1 VTIRHEDQVDSSIAD
16 IEQRFRAMQAASRAE
31 PPSTVA
37 ERKAQLSALRDVL
50 SVSAAEFADAICRDY
65 GWRSHDETLMAEI
78 VPALTIVSHALGNV
92 GSWMRSERRGVAL
105 QFWPGRNRVYW
116 QPKGVVL
123 IISPWNYPLQ
133 LAIGPLAAALAAG
146 NRVILKPSETT
157 PATSA
162 ALERHLQAALGPDH
176 VAVATGGPE
185 LASALCRLPFDHI
198 LFTGS
203 TAVGRKSCRQPPTTS
218 PPSRW
223 SSAASPRPSCIR
235 RAIWPWLS
243 PASPAASS

>member
-1 VTIRHEDQVDSSIAD
+1 MPIANADTGGDSIAD

-31 PPSTVA
+31 PPPAVG
-37 ERKAQLSALRDVL
+37 ERKAQLRALRDVI
-50 SVSAAEFADAICRDY
+50 SAATGEFVDAICRDY

-78 VPALTIVSHALGNV
+78 VPALTVVSDALDNV
-92 GSWMRSERRGVAL
+92 GAWMAPERRGVAV
-105 QFWPGRNRVYW
+105 QFWPGRNRLYW

-146 NRVILKPSETT
+146 NRVIVKPSETT
-157 PATSA
+157 PATAA
-162 ALERHLQAALGPDH
+162 ALKRNLEAALGADR
-176 VAVATGGPE
+176 VTVATGGAE

-203 TAVGRKSCRQPPTTS
+203 TAVGRKVMQARPRLS
-218 PPSRW
+218 PP
-223 SSAASPRPSCIR
+223 
-235 RAIWPWLS
+235 
-243 PASPAASS
+243 